1 MTNQDV
7 ARVFAR
13 LATMLEIEGAN
24 PFRVRAYRE
33 AARVLDSQ
41 AEPVAALAGEPGK
54 LEALAGIGKDL
65 AGKIRDIVTT
75 GSTALYDEMKAKVP
89 VEVVELTEIQGL
101 GPKRVKTL
109 FSQLGVRNLDDLE
122 RLASG
127 GKLRELPGFGETI
140 ERNVLKALAT
150 AKQHGGRMLLAAAW
164 PVAHALAEHVRN
176 VRGVEQVEIAGSFR
190 RRRETV
196 GDLDILAVGGAAEQ
210 VMTAFIEHPEVTDVL
225 GRGENKSSV
234 RLRNGLRV
242 DLLLV
247 PAESFGAAMLYF
259 TGSKEHNIELRRIA
273 IDKGLS
279 LNEYGLTR
287 GETTVAGRT
296 EEEVYRALD
305 LAWIPPELRES
316 RGEIEWARTGRLPKL
331 IELGDLRGD
340 LHMHTNRTDGR
351 DTIEAMVRGARDRGY
366 AYCAITDH
374 SKALAMAG
382 GFDAA
387 RVRQSVDEIAAVRK
401 LVKGIEVFHGLEV
414 DILADGALDL
424 DDETLA
430 LLDWVVVSLHSR
442 LDMPGPAIT
451 ERVLKAIERPSVCLM
466 GHPTGRM
473 IGSREP
479 SAIDLERVFARAAD
493 LGVAMEISAQPDR
506 ADLNDVNARK
516 ALEMGVR
523 FSIDTDA
530 HSVVH
535 LDFMRYGVFVARRAG
550 IGPDRVLNT
559 LPPDQL
565 LAARHTPSRA
575 TARTASAT
583 PSPAAAAAAP
593 AAKAKA
599 DKANAKSGSPSK
611 PAIAPNPAPTPKP
624 ASARKPATAGKPPST
639 RKPSGR

>member
-1 MTNQDV
+1 VTNQDV
-7 ARVFAR
+7 ARVFSR

-54 LEALAGIGKDL
+54 LESLAGIGKDL
-65 AGKIRDIVTT
+65 AAKIRDIVAT
-75 GSTALYDEMKAKVP
+75 GTTALFEEMRAKVP
-89 VEVVELTEIQGL
+89 VEVVELTELQGL

-109 FSQLGVRNLDDLE
+109 FEKLGVRNRADLE
-122 RLASG
+122 RLAAG
-127 GKLRELPGFGETI
+127 GKLRDLPGFGETI

-150 AKQHGGRMLLAAAW
+150 AKQDGGRMLLAAAW
-164 PVAHALAEHVRN
+164 PVAHALAEHLRK

-196 GDLDILAVGGAAEQ
+196 GDLDLLATGGAHER
-210 VMTAFIEHPEVTDVL
+210 VMAALVEHPEVADVL
-225 GRGENKSSV
+225 GRGETKSSV
-234 RLRNGLRV
+234 RLRNGLQV
-242 DLLLV
+242 DLRLV
-247 PAESFGAAMLYF
+247 APESFGAAMLYF

-296 EEEVYRALD
+296 EEDVYRALD
-305 LAWIPPELRES
+305 LAWIPPELREM
-316 RGEIEWARTGRLPKL
+316 RGEIEWARAGRLPRL
-331 IELGDLRGD
+331 IELEDLRGD
-340 LHMHTNRTDGR
+340 LHLHTDRTDGR

-374 SKALAMAG
+374 SKALAMAR

-387 RVRQSVDEIAAVRK
+387 RVRRSIAEIAAARK
-401 LVKGIEVFHGLEV
+401 QVKGIEVLHGIEV

-424 DDETLA
+424 DDETLG
-430 LLDWVVVSLHSR
+430 LLDWVIVSLHSR

-451 ERVLKAIERPSVCLM
+451 ERVLKAIERPSVCAM

-473 IGSREP
+473 IGSRGP
-479 SAIDLERVFARAAD
+479 SAIDLERVFERAAE

-506 ADLNDVNARK
+506 ADLNDVNARL
-516 ALEMGVR
+516 AMEMGVPLV
-523 FSIDTDA
+523 IDTDA

-559 LPPDQL
+559 LPADRL
-565 LAARHTPSRA
+565 RAARHSPSSA
-575 TARTASAT
+575 AR
-583 PSPAAAAAAP
+583 PKRPAASKPLPPLVSPAP
-593 AAKAKA
+593 AARKAA
-599 DKANAKSGSPSK
+599 RAGRPT
-611 PAIAPNPAPTPKP
+611 APK
-624 ASARKPATAGKPPST
+624 RKPAAT
-639 RKPSGR
+639 RKTTGP

>member
-1 MTNQDV
+1 VTNQDV
-7 ARVFAR
+7 ARVFSR

-54 LEALAGIGKDL
+54 LESLAGIGKDL
-65 AGKIRDIVTT
+65 AAKIRDIVAT
-75 GSTALYDEMKAKVP
+75 GTTALFEEMRAKVP
-89 VEVVELTEIQGL
+89 VEVVELTELQGL

-109 FSQLGVRNLDDLE
+109 FEKLGVRNRADLE
-122 RLASG
+122 RLAAG
-127 GKLRELPGFGETI
+127 GKLRDLPGFGETI

-150 AKQHGGRMLLAAAW
+150 AKQDGGRMLLAAAW
-164 PVAHALAEHVRN
+164 PVAHALAEHLRK

-196 GDLDILAVGGAAEQ
+196 GDLDLLATGGAHER
-210 VMTAFIEHPEVTDVL
+210 VMAALVEHPEVADVL
-225 GRGENKSSV
+225 GRGETKSSV
-234 RLRNGLRV
+234 RLRNGLQV
-242 DLLLV
+242 DLRLV
-247 PAESFGAAMLYF
+247 APESFGAAMLYF

-296 EEEVYRALD
+296 EEDVYRALD
-305 LAWIPPELRES
+305 LAWIPPELREM
-316 RGEIEWARTGRLPKL
+316 RGEIEWARAGRLPRL
-331 IELGDLRGD
+331 IELEDLRGD
-340 LHMHTNRTDGR
+340 LHLHTDRTDGR

-374 SKALAMAG
+374 SKALAMAR

-387 RVRQSVDEIAAVRK
+387 RVRRSIAEIAAARK
-401 LVKGIEVFHGLEV
+401 QVKGIEVLHGIEV

-424 DDETLA
+424 DDETLG
-430 LLDWVVVSLHSR
+430 LLDWVIVSLHSR

-451 ERVLKAIERPSVCLM
+451 ERVLKAIERPSVCAM

-473 IGSREP
+473 IGSRGP
-479 SAIDLERVFARAAD
+479 SSIDLERVFERAAE

-506 ADLNDVNARK
+506 ADLNDVNARL
-516 ALEMGVR
+516 AMEMGVPLV
-523 FSIDTDA
+523 IDTDA

-559 LPPDQL
+559 LPADRL
-565 LAARHTPSRA
+565 RAARHSPSSA
-575 TARTASAT
+575 AR
-583 PSPAAAAAAP
+583 PKRPAASKPLPPLVSPAP
-593 AAKAKA
+593 AARKAA
-599 DKANAKSGSPSK
+599 RAGRPT
-611 PAIAPNPAPTPKP
+611 APK
-624 ASARKPATAGKPPST
+624 RKPAAT
-639 RKPSGR
+639 RKTTGP